1 MVGLK
6 MVFGPQM
13 DIYKDPV
20 VKIFPNMLTF
30 EGALGYGHAPAQF
43 QTFFQKT
50 WKNMLGPQV
59 DILARGPFWGKKMVP
74 KKMVLWRND
83 FVVRF

>member
-20 VKIFPNMLTF
+20 VKILTNMITLQ
-30 EGALGYGHAPAQF
+30 GALGYGHAPAQF
-43 QTFFQKT
+43 QTVFR
-50 WKNMLGPQV
+50 KNG
-59 DILARGPFWGKKMVP
+59 RTFWDPAPVFKK
-74 KKMVLWRND
+74 
-83 FVVRF
+83 

>member
-20 VKIFPNMLTF
+20 VKIFPNILTF
-30 EGALGYGHAPAQF
+30 EGAPGYGHAPAQF
-43 QTFFQKT
+43 QTVFRRNGLTFG
-50 WKNMLGPQV
+50 GPALV
-59 DILARGPFWGKKMVP
+59 FKK
-74 KKMVLWRND
+74 
-83 FVVRF
+83 